1 MEPIRT
7 LVILGASGDLT
18 SRLLLPGLATYL
30 TRVPDRRIEVVGT
43 AHKDH
48 PDWDGLVREAFAEAG
63 ASGPAAEHTLD
74 TTRWVTA
81 DASSAEDLAALLADV
96 EGPTCLYF
104 ALSPAITASAVEAL
118 GTIDLPDDLALA
130 LEKPVGTDLESARAI
145 NAAVARIVPEDR
157 TFRVDHFPGMP
168 GVLSF
173 VGLRHANRL
182 LAPLWSAEHVESIE
196 ITFDETLGLE
206 GRASFYD
213 STGAL
218 RDMFQSHLLQV
229 MALVMMDPPS
239 RFDAVEIPAG
249 TAHVLRNTRLWADGD
264 PAYAIR
270 GRYTAGTVG
279 GEDLPDYVAEEGVDP
294 ANETET
300 FFQVTLQVDSWRWAG
315 VPVTLR
321 SGKAI
326 GDPRQEI
333 KVTLKRPPHEYDGL
347 SRSLPPNTIS
357 MGFEDEHLRVDLNV
371 GGPFDSR
378 GRSRVTLDSSMPEA
392 ALTAYGSVVR
402 WILEGDPTFTVRG
415 DAAEEGWRITED
427 VVAAWADQPLR
438 DYAAGSDG
446 PA

>member
-1 MEPIRT
+1 MEQIQT

-30 TRVPDRRIEVVGT
+30 TGNPERRVQVVGSSRE
-43 AHKDH
+43 DH
-48 PDWDGLVREAFAEAG
+48 PDWAALVRDAFDEAG
-63 ASGPAAEHTLD
+63 ASGPAAEHAVE

-81 DASSAEDLAALLADV
+81 DATSGEDLAALLAEV
-96 EGPTCLYF
+96 ESPACLYF
-104 ALSPAITASAVEAL
+104 ALPPAITQEAVAAL
-118 GTIDLPDDLALA
+118 AKMDLSDDLALA
-130 LEKPVGTDLESARAI
+130 LEKPVGTDLETAREI
-145 NAAVARIVPEDR
+145 NRLVARVVPEER

-173 VGLRHANRL
+173 IGLRFANRL
-182 LAPLWSAEHVESIE
+182 LAPLWSSEHVESIA

-239 RFDAVEIPAG
+239 RFDPVEVPAG
-249 TAHVLRNTRLWADGD
+249 AAHVLRNTRLWGDD
-264 PAYAIR
+264 PARSVVR
-270 GRYTAGTVG
+270 GRYTAGTVD
-279 GEDLPDYVAEEGVDP
+279 GEELPDYVAEEGVDP
-294 ANETET
+294 GNETET
-300 FFQVTLQVDSWRWAG
+300 FFQVRLEVDSWRWGG

-326 GDPRQEI
+326 GSPRQEI
-333 KVTLKRPPHEYDGL
+333 AITLKRPPHEYDAL
-347 SRSLPPNTIS
+347 STNLPPNTLT
-357 MGFEDEHLRVDLNV
+357 MGFEDEHLQVALNV

-378 GRSRVTLDSSMPEA
+378 GRSRVTVSSSMPEA
-392 ALTAYGSVVR
+392 GLTAYGSVIR

-415 DAAEEGWRITED
+415 DAVEEGWRITED
-427 VVAAWADQPLR
+427 VLAAWADQPLR
-438 DYAAGSDG
+438 DYPAGSSG
-446 PA
+446 PV